1 MLLNTVPAKAVAYF
15 QSVFAQVSS
24 MDSYLQLAII
34 EMIHK
39 DCRNATADKVKPFLS
54 PHSMVFFARH
64 TNSIRTGEIHP
75 VHFHAFTI
83 IFSLGQI

>member
-15 QSVFAQVSS
+15 QSVFTQVSS

-39 DCRNATADKVKPFLS
+39 DCRNATADKVWRFLFCMSLPSS
-54 PHSMVFFARH
+54 P
-64 TNSIRTGEIHP
+64 TPIP
-75 VHFHAFTI
+75 
-83 IFSLGQI
+83 